1 MIEVLNDVASNV
13 AGFKAR
19 GEVTKHDYETV
30 VVPQVESKLASAG
43 KIHFLLYLDTD
54 VSNYTAGAWLE
65 DGLIGLKHFTKW
77 HKMAIVSDQ
86 EGVRKFTDL
95 FSFIAP
101 GEAKGFGKDE
111 YEAAKTW
118 VAS

>member
-19 GEVTKHDYETV
+19 GEVTKEDYENV
-30 VVPQVESKLASAG
+30 VVPQVESKLANVG

-54 VSNYTAGAWLE
+54 VSNYTAGAWFE
-65 DGLIGLKHFTKW
+65 DFLIGLKHFTKW
-77 HKMAIVSDQ
+77 HRMAIVSDQ
-86 EGVRKFTDL
+86 EGVREVTDL

-101 GEAKGFGKDE
+101 GEAKGFTKNE

-118 VAS
+118 VAG